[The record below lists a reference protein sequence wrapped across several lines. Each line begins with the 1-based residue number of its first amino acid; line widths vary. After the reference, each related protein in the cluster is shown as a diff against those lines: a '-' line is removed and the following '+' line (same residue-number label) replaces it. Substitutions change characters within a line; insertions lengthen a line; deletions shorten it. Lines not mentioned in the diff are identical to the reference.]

1 MTIYS
6 YSRIQCFL
14 TCPAQFEH
22 RYLRRTPS
30 PVAEGVEL
38 FMGSRFH
45 EAMEFLYDP
54 TREGL
59 PPTLQETLAEYHR
72 CWDKALAMNV
82 AKQKAMGYPEPVRI
96 SKEGLSLDD
105 YRKKAEGFIENH
117 YRKYHPFNWDRTE
130 AIEMKVVFKL
140 DAAGKYQMMGYIDR
154 LALDPEGTLWVHDY
168 KTSSRKMTVEE
179 AASEDQLAL
188 YMLGLR
194 QIEKYRNV
202 PIRLQWHF
210 VAFEQDEVVSDRTP
224 DDLKV
229 LRDRYVRHIQRIES
243 AREFNTNTSALCG
256 WCEFLTLCP
265 DGQAAVAARARRAQ
279 ERAGAFPQV
288 ESLPTPAE
296 VVASPTAS
304 PEPAAPPANPETPKK
319 VEPRPLVVT
328 EDVPPHRPGRPR
340 KTDSDQLPL
349 FG

>member
-1 MTIYS
+1 MTVYS
-6 YSRIQCFL
+6 YSRINCFL
-14 TCPAQFEH
+14 NCPAQFEH
-22 RYLRRTPS
+22 RYLKRTPS

-54 TREGL
+54 SREGL

-96 SKEGLSLDD
+96 SKEGMTLDD
-105 YRKKAEGFIENH
+105 YRQKAEGFVENH
-117 YRKYHPFNWDRTE
+117 YRKYHPFQWDKTE

-154 LALDPEGTLWVHDY
+154 LAVDPEGTLWIHDY
-168 KTSSRKMTVEE
+168 KTSSRKMTVED

-194 QIEKYRNV
+194 QIERYRSV

-229 LRDRYVRHIQRIES
+229 LRDRYVRHIKRIES
-243 AREFNTNTSALCG
+243 AREFNTNTGTLCG
-256 WCEFLTLCP
+256 WCEFLSLCR
-265 DGQAAVAARARRAQ
+265 DGQAAVAGRERRAA
-279 ERAGAFPQV
+279 ERAAGGPPAA
-288 ESLPTPAE
+288 PTPAA
-296 VVASPTAS
+296 VASSEAPRRVDATPPPP
-304 PEPAAPPANPETPKK
+304 PEE
-319 VEPRPLVVT
+319 E
-328 EDVPPHRPGRPR
+328 PPHPPGKR
-340 KTDSDQLPL
+340 KKDGGQMSL
-349 FG
+349 FD